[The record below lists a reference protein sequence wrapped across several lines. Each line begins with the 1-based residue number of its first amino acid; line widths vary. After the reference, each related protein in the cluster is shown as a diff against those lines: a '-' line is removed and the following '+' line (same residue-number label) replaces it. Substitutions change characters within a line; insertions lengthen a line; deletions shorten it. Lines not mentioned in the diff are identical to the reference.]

1 MKPQMWIWRQVWTC
15 SHSKKR
21 SMSLPSMVS
30 LWATWRLRPPL
41 GLALPLPHTPGQ
53 CCFSPAKLT
62 RSMKPQLQL
71 WSLELLSLLQRGEL
85 EATSL
90 VAIPEVAMRWPAPSA
105 GWHTIFWNSSRSC
118 QRRHCPATRSP
129 WLSNKVSEIKND
141 SFCVLSFLEWL
152 VWSTLP
158 QQFKLMS
165 VIHDAAVNQVETR

>member
-53 CCFSPAKLT
+53 CCCSPAKLT

-90 VAIPEVAMRWPAPSA
+90 VAIPEVASTKCRMAYN
-105 GWHTIFWNSSRSC
+105 I
-118 QRRHCPATRSP
+118 
-129 WLSNKVSEIKND
+129 
-141 SFCVLSFLEWL
+141 LEL
-152 VWSTLP
+152 KQILPEETLP
-158 QQFKLMS
+158 SHKITLAFYL
-165 VIHDAAVNQVETR
+165 R

>member
-90 VAIPEVAMRWPAPSA
+90 LAIPEVASTKCRMAYN
-105 GWHTIFWNSSRSC
+105 I
-118 QRRHCPATRSP
+118 
-129 WLSNKVSEIKND
+129 
-141 SFCVLSFLEWL
+141 LEL
-152 VWSTLP
+152 KQILPEETLP
-158 QQFKLMS
+158 SHKITLAEQQG
-165 VIHDAAVNQVETR
+165 I